1 MCDWVCE
8 GYGGSIDRE
17 QLRVCCNFRR
27 DLKFTVFKWF
37 VASKVGPGGWRGQAM
52 FKKYIEEVQAGRI
65 QSYDACGLK

>member
-8 GYGGSIDRE
+8 GYGGEIDRE

-27 DLKFTVFKWF
+27 DLKFKVFTWF
-37 VASKVGPGGWRGQAM
+37 VASKIGPGGERGQQM
-52 FKKYIEEVQAGRI
+52 FKKYIEDVTAGKI